1 MSARRRAFT
10 LVELLVVI
18 GVITILIAIA
28 LPTLARVREQA
39 NGIKC
44 AANLRS
50 IGQALTMYVQQY
62 RHYPGLAARET
73 TSTQTT
79 AAVWPVRLRPFLGG
93 SRDVF
98 YCPSQDE
105 RCRWSDNGPMV
116 VSRTQPGSRYLT
128 FGYQPGEP
136 LIHTLSYFSYGYN
149 GWGFTASQGSVADG
163 THKGLGWE
171 VSSSFPRDLHEIPAS
186 QVRVAEDMIAIADS
200 NANGLLNFHIS
211 AFKET
216 GAKHMW
222 PGRVHGGGANVLFC
236 DGHVTWYPQQEL
248 LVDVTSD
255 ARLRPYKVRRW
266 NNDHG
271 LGDLVGD

>member
-1 MSARRRAFT
+1 
-10 LVELLVVI
+10 
-18 GVITILIAIA
+18 
-28 LPTLARVREQA
+28 
-39 NGIKC
+39 
-44 AANLRS
+44 
-50 IGQALTMYVQQY
+50 
-62 RHYPGLAARET
+62 
-73 TSTQTT
+73 
-79 AAVWPVRLRPFLGG
+79 
-93 SRDVF
+93 
-98 YCPSQDE
+98 
-105 RCRWSDNGPMV
+105 V
-116 VSRTQPGSRYLT
+116 VSRTQPGSRYVT
-128 FGYQPGEP
+128 FGYEPGEP

-149 GWGFTASQGSVADG
+149 GWGCTASQGSVADG

-186 QVRVAEDMIAIADS
+186 QVRIAEDMIAIADS